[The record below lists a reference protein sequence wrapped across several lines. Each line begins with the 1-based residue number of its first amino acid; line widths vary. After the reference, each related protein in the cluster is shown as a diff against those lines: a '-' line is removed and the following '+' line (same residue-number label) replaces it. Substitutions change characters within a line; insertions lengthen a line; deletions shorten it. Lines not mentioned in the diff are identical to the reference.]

1 MTQTQPLKDVR
12 SEPLSRKD
20 FQPIRPRFCG
30 PGVSALMTHGHRPCT
45 PRYYVVNERDCHR
58 KTPPTFWPERHFKI
72 DALGDIVE
80 LYPRNMQQYMSWAP
94 HQPCSPP
101 LSEEEEEMLRAD
113 LVQWSI
119 PHGSL
124 TDLPRASRF
133 YTGNRPESGARD
145 PEYQRRMHYRY
156 GDTSFEGQLEGP
168 TLVHKKPRPKNVHYP
183 QHPLTP
189 RVKAKFEPSLTES
202 DSVSAASSSDQQNS
216 NNDQYL
222 QVLSSQSRFPRSASQ
237 LGRRKAKSR
246 QVLPMDLN
254 DLICSNV

>member
-1 MTQTQPLKDVR
+1 M
-12 SEPLSRKD
+12 
-20 FQPIRPRFCG
+20 
-30 PGVSALMTHGHRPCT
+30 
-45 PRYYVVNERDCHR
+45 
-58 KTPPTFWPERHFKI
+58 
-72 DALGDIVE
+72 E
-80 LYPRNMQQYMSWAP
+80 LYPRNVQRYMSWGP
-94 HQPCSPP
+94 HQPCSPQ

-124 TDLPRASRF
+124 TDLPRASHF
-133 YTGNRPESGARD
+133 YTGDRPDSDARD
-145 PEYQRRMHYRY
+145 PEYQRRMYYRY
-156 GDTSFEGQLEGP
+156 GDDSFEGQLEGP
-168 TLVHKKPRPKNVHYP
+168 PFGHKKPRPRNVHYP

-216 NNDQYL
+216 SNDQYL
-222 QVLSSQSRFPRSASQ
+222 QVMSSQGRFPRSASQ

-246 QVLPMDLN
+246 QALPTDLN